1 MKKVVSI
8 VLNNF
13 TRDNRVLK
21 ENISLNQAGYET
33 LIIALH
39 EKDLA
44 EEEVVEGIKV
54 KRVKINKI
62 YQGKSFIISGLKYF
76 SFLYRAFK
84 LTKSYDIIHCND
96 LETLPV
102 GYFRKLLNRRVKV
115 VYDAHEFEIF
125 RSSHS
130 HPTRLWLNKKIEKW
144 FIKSANAVITVS
156 DSIADEYVK
165 MYNITRPYLI
175 YNCPS
180 NSFSDNKT
188 YNIFREKFNIRPDQ
202 KIFIFQGALTFGR
215 GIDFIIDS
223 FSKMKTDKY
232 VSILMGFG
240 SYEAKIETAS
250 KENNNIYL
258 HPAVDMR
265 DIDMYTKSADWGLLT
280 TEPISKNNDLSLPNK
295 LFEYVMAEIPIIA
308 FPTYEI
314 KNKVKS
320 NNIGIVAD
328 DFTTEALTKAIE
340 LASKTNSNSYKES
353 LQKMKQEY
361 NWENQ
366 DKVLIDIYKSL

>member
-33 LIIALH
+33 FIIALH